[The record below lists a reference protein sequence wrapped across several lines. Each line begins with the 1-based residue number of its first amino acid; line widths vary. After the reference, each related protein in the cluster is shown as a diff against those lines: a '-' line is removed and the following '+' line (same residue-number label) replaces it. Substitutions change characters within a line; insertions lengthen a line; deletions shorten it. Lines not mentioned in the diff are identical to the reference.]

1 MSVHKLFTIAA
12 DVRFLPTLVDRI
24 LDGTLLGGWPQEGP
38 FWLTDITIVLPTR
51 RARLALAQAF
61 LDRNQALLPDIRTF
75 GGEPADEEPFLP
87 PHDLPALSPAASA
100 LERKLFLA
108 QLVNAWARTPGGQ
121 EILATPPNAAEIF
134 NLADSLGEIVDDL
147 TIEGG
152 DLRRLASDIA
162 RPDLAA
168 NWQKTLQFLE
178 IALKFWPQE
187 LAARGKSDAAALRN
201 ELLRRQ
207 AEAAPLIFRDR
218 PVIAAGTTGSIPATA
233 NLLAALVK
241 LPRGA
246 IVLPGLD
253 NTLSPA
259 MHEALLDETLSP
271 HGHPQYGLARLLR
284 HLGTTPAAVAEL
296 APEPRPARTI
306 VVRQA
311 LALAEATAGW
321 AASRMDLHP
330 LISQA
335 AQGLALIAAHTPD
348 EEARAIA
355 LAARDAVARRRTVGI
370 ISPDQNLSRRIA
382 VEIKRFGIEVDDPA
396 GTPLFHS
403 PAGRLVRLILA
414 LAVNQFGPVE
424 LMALLRNRATTL
436 GLPRADVARFADRIE
451 FCLLRGQ
458 RLRPGLAGLRNAL
471 DQNAEAQRGPKL
483 TPSEREAVASL
494 FAQIE
499 AALAPLVLVLTNGKS
514 TAAAIASALHDAFAD
529 ITTERDGEPTA
540 SIPGSR
546 DLADWAAELAAMPDA
561 GPSFPSVGLDNLLS
575 ALMHGVEVR
584 NIERRRDDI
593 FIWGQLEARLQHPD
607 LMILAGL
614 NEDIWPRPAD
624 PGPWLSRGMRLAAGL
639 APPERRQGQAAHDFE
654 MALGTGEAIIAF
666 AERIGTSP
674 ALPSRFVQRL
684 EAFLG
689 VEVAAELRRRGRAW
703 IEAASSLDQ
712 AEGKPRGAERPLPRP
727 PAEHRPRRLS
737 VTEVETL
744 FRSPYDLYAKHTL
757 RLRKMPPLG
766 EEPDQRERG
775 SMIHKVFARFVE
787 EGSDFAAPQA
797 QRRLEA
803 LAAEAFAGLDAI
815 GERRDIW
822 LRRFS
827 LAAQRFL
834 EFERA
839 RQADVTAR
847 HAEIGGQWAFPA
859 LDNFT
864 LTARADRV
872 DLLADGSYAIIDF
885 KTGGVPS
892 PGEMAAFEA
901 PQLLLEAALAQW
913 GGFEGLEPA
922 PASAL
927 TYIKIANGP
936 EAFQIR
942 PFAAPAGDLGEAV
955 DEISRRLQRHV
966 FEFLLSDRLP
976 LAARIMPVV
985 GQRYRGDYDHL
996 ARTDEW
1002 TLLEGDDSE

>member
-1 MSVHKLFTIAA
+1 G
-12 DVRFLPTLVDRI
+12 R
-24 LDGTLLGGWPQEGP
+24 
-38 FWLTDITIVLPTR
+38 
-51 RARLALAQAF
+51 
-61 LDRNQALLPDIRTF
+61 
-75 GGEPADEEPFLP
+75 
-87 PHDLPALSPAASA
+87 
-100 LERKLFLA
+100 
-108 QLVNAWARTPGGQ
+108 

-134 NLADSLGEIVDDL
+134 GLADSLGEIVDDL

-152 DLRRLASDIA
+152 DLRRLAADVTK
-162 RPDLAA
+162 PDLAA
-168 NWQKTLQFLE
+168 NWQKTLRFLE
-178 IALKFWPQE
+178 IALKFWPEE
-187 LAARGKSDAAALRN
+187 LASRGKGDAAALRN

-207 AEAAPLIFRDR
+207 AEAAPLIFGDR

-233 NLLAALVK
+233 NLLATLVK

-259 MHEALLDETLSP
+259 AHEALLDEKLSP
-271 HGHPQYGLARLLR
+271 HGHPQYGLAKLLR
-284 HLGTTPAAVAEL
+284 RLGTTPSAVTEL
-296 APEPRPARTI
+296 APEPRPARTP
-306 VVRQA
+306 VVREA
-311 LALAEATAGW
+311 LALAQATAGW
-321 AASRMDLHP
+321 SASRARLEP

-335 AQGLALIAAHTPD
+335 TQGLAIIVAHTLD

-355 LAARDAVARRRTVGI
+355 LAARDALRRRRTVGI

-382 VEIKRFGIEVDDPA
+382 VELKRFGIAVDDPA

-403 PAGRLVRLILA
+403 PAGRLLRLILA

-436 GLPRADVARFADRIE
+436 GLPRADVARLADRIE
-451 FCLLRGQ
+451 LCLLRGQ
-458 RLRPGLAGLRNAL
+458 RLRPGLAGLRAAL
-471 DQNAEAQRGPKL
+471 EQNAEMQRGPRL
-483 TPSEREAVASL
+483 TAPEREAVARL
-494 FAQIE
+494 FDQLE
-499 AALAPLVLVLTNGKS
+499 AALGPLALLLSSGTLT
-514 TAAAIASALHDAFAD
+514 ADAFANALHHAFAD
-529 ITTERDGEPTA
+529 VTAERDGGQTVP
-540 SIPGSR
+540 IPGGR
-546 DLADWAAELAAMPDA
+546 ELTAWAAELSASPNA
-561 GPSFPSVGLDNLLS
+561 GPPFPPMGLDSVLS
-575 ALMHGVEVR
+575 ALMQDVDVR

-593 FIWGQLEARLQHPD
+593 FIWGQLEARLQHRD

-614 NEDIWPRPAD
+614 NEDIWPQPAD
-624 PGPWLSRGMRLAAGL
+624 PGPWLGRGMRLAAGL
-639 APPERRQGQAAHDFE
+639 EPPERRQGQAAHDFE
-654 MALGTGEAIIAF
+654 MALGTSEAIIAF
-666 AERIGTSP
+666 AGRLGTSP
-674 ALPSRFVQRL
+674 ALPSRLVQRL

-689 VEVAAELRRRGRAW
+689 TGLAKELRRRGEVW
-703 IEAASSLDQ
+703 IEAAHALDQ
-712 AEGKPRGAERPLPRP
+712 ADGRPKGAERPLPRP
-727 PAEHRPRRLS
+727 PAAQRPRRLS

-757 RLRKMPPLG
+757 RLRKLAPLG

-775 SMIHKVFARFVE
+775 SMIHQVFARFVE
-787 EGSDFAAPQA
+787 EGLDFTAPDGQH
-797 QRRLEA
+797 RLEV

-815 GERRDIW
+815 GERRDLW

-827 LAAQRFL
+827 RAAQRFL

-839 RQADVTAR
+839 RQAEITAR
-847 HAEIGGQWAFPA
+847 HAEIEGQWTFPH
-859 LDNFT
+859 LGGFT

-872 DLLADGSYAIIDF
+872 DCLADGSYGIIDF

-901 PQLLLEAALAQW
+901 PQLPLEAALARS
-913 GGFEGLEPA
+913 GGFDGLP
-922 PASAL
+922 PGPVSAL
-927 TYIKIANGP
+927 AYIRIANGP

-942 PFAAPAGDLGEAV
+942 PFAAPGGDLGEAV

-966 FEFLLSDRLP
+966 SEFLLSDHLP

-985 GQRYRGDYDHL
+985 GRRYRGDYDHL